1 MGMLG
6 DCMQKEGTVRACFEE
21 ESAQQVDIG
30 QKERKIVVSSF
41 KEVDLLG
48 TRPLKAQRSERGAF
62 GVFMG
67 LGPREVEGEQSGGCS
82 KRSGQAIES
91 SPEGAEAG
99 EALAKGVGSG
109 EEQRDAAGEEE
120 DGSQVLEK
128 MKDPLHHEHA
138 SGTKQ
143 PSQAEHSRRRKL
155 VRRRPLVSLTGS
167 PLFLS
172 VEGHEYNLR
181 SRSRKATTWRGND
194 GATVGDASRGASSAA
209 KVDGDIGFVVVIDG
223 GTNAKEEIYD
233 GASLEVCKGEGDKGE
248 RDQKEKK
255 VEGLLLRGIEAVI
268 MGGGDQSKR
277 DSERQSLLEFTPSV
291 VAMENQRLPR

>member
-1 MGMLG
+1 MAR
-6 DCMQKEGTVRACFEE
+6 VRNHHKRQCCCFREE
-21 ESAQQVDIG
+21 ENRFVHRSRVATAGGHSA
-30 QKERKIVVSSF
+30 
-41 KEVDLLG
+41 
-48 TRPLKAQRSERGAF
+48 
-62 GVFMG
+62 
-67 LGPREVEGEQSGGCS
+67 EGERNSRGRRTISGCS

-91 SPEGAEAG
+91 RPEGAEAG

-120 DGSQVLEK
+120 DGSRVLEK
-128 MKDPLHHEHA
+128 MKDPLMTGAHHEHA

-155 VRRRPLVSLTGS
+155 VRRRPLASLTGS

-172 VEGHEYNLR
+172 VEGNEYNLR

-194 GATVGDASRGASSAA
+194 GATVGDASGGASSAA
-209 KVDGDIGFVVVIDG
+209 KVDGDAGFAAVIDG
-223 GTNAKEEIYD
+223 GTNAKEKIDD

-248 RDQKEKK
+248 GDRKEKK

-291 VAMENQRLPR
+291 VATENQRLLR